1 MLAEHNSSVSD
12 PASRERLLEK
22 HSKASPL
29 LCSLINKTKLLKPPS
44 LSINIRGTRE
54 NVLLKAGCHREGKSI
69 TLSVR
74 HLSDKPSRLEQRP
87 VMMKELLSKKMTY
100 ISTEDLHDPT
110 HLQHTSTGCS
120 SYYLSCL
127 CSPPSSDFLLSPGSL
142 YWTPSAVKMKVRWW
156 FFLYACCRRY
166 FQKF

>member
-1 MLAEHNSSVSD
+1 MLAEHNSSVPD

-29 LCSLINKTKLLKPPS
+29 LCSLINKIKLLKPPS
-44 LSINIRGTRE
+44 LSISICGTTE

-87 VMMKELLSKKMTY
+87 VMMKELLSKKWPTLALKTFMT
-100 ISTEDLHDPT
+100 P
-110 HLQHTSTGCS
+110 HTSSIRARAAHHIICHVS
-120 SYYLSCL
+120 VPLQVQIFYSALVL
-127 CSPPSSDFLLSPGSL
+127 CIEHPLL
-142 YWTPSAVKMKVRWW
+142 
-156 FFLYACCRRY
+156 
-166 FQKF
+166 